1 VAHVLVRFT
10 VEDFAKFKAVFE
22 EAAQLRKTYGSK
34 GVHVLRSV
42 ETPNAVIVF
51 AEYED
56 AGRARQLF
64 QSQEFRDATRRA
76 GVVSPPDVTV
86 LEEVGKLP
94 A

>member
-1 VAHVLVRFT
+1 VPYVLVRFT
-10 VEDFAKFKAVFE
+10 VEDFARFKTVFE
-22 EAAQLRKTYGSK
+22 EAAQLRRTYGSK
-34 GVHVLRSV
+34 GLHLLRSV

-64 QSQEFRDATRRA
+64 QSPEFRDATKRA
-76 GVVSPPDVTV
+76 GVTGPPDVTM
-86 LEEVGKLP
+86 LEEVAKLP